1 MKAFSIFEIR
11 QIINGELLQGSD
23 DLVINY
29 IPYYQKIRRNKKNVL
44 IFIRNKSELDL
55 EVY

>member
-23 DLVINY
+23 DFVINY